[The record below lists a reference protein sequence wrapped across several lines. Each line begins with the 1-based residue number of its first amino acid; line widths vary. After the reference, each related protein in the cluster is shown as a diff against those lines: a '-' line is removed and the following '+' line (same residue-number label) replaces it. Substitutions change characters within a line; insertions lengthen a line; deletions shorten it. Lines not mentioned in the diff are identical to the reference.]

1 MNEVKKITLDL
12 TNLKE
17 FENTLEGI
25 DHLLVNIDKELE
37 KANQPVSQLTLGKLT
52 KSSDDDIHGE
62 LKTMLTRMIRDNDYS
77 VNDRLVASRVLQ
89 IWDLLEDAQQFDGKL
104 TSKKTFPIIVN
115 GEAYERIN
123 VVGKDNNELIASISS
138 TEIIGEKGYR
148 VDLVKS
154 TK

>member
-25 DHLLVNIDKELE
+25 DHLLVNINKELK
-37 KANQPVSQLTLGKLT
+37 KANQLVSQLTLGKLT

-77 VNDRLVASRVLQ
+77 VNDRLVAGRVLQ
-89 IWDLLEDAQQFDGKL
+89 TWDLLEDAQQFDW
-104 TSKKTFPIIVN
+104 IIQQKP
-115 GEAYERIN
+115 RQ
-123 VVGKDNNELIASISS
+123 S
-138 TEIIGEKGYR
+138 
-148 VDLVKS
+148 
-154 TK
+154 

>member
-25 DHLLVNIDKELE
+25 DHLLVNINKELE
-37 KANQPVSQLTLGKLT
+37 KANQLVSQLTLGKLT
-52 KSSDDDIHGE
+52 KPSDDAIHGE

-89 IWDLLEDAQQFDGKL
+89 IWDLLEDAQQFDW
-104 TSKKTFPIIVN
+104 IIQQKP
-115 GEAYERIN
+115 RQ
-123 VVGKDNNELIASISS
+123 S
-138 TEIIGEKGYR
+138 
-148 VDLVKS
+148 
-154 TK
+154 

>member
-25 DHLLVNIDKELE
+25 DHLLVNINKELK